1 MQILNSAVQT
11 QQGMQLMNEAANGL
25 NKISFPKAVTT
36 DDDQYSNMN
45 LNQLEALNDL
55 DNIKQTIVPEKP
67 LPAYVYTDDLGN
79 QKLSDTGD
87 VQSKTA
93 STISLVFSNKD
104 LTSDYYIKAIGIYA
118 HDEGRNVDILY
129 SIITTP
135 EPRLQPAFDGNT
147 PTSFKVKAITA
158 VGRTSSLKVIVND
171 FDNVSEAEFQ
181 GAIADM
187 AKKNYV
193 DSQLN
198 GKADKS
204 DLDKIDL
211 SSAVNDANKYTD
223 DNAMTF
229 LGYTSN
235 LGYTS
240 YLQVPRDKF
249 GFYENDG
256 KLRDVP
262 IPNAYGKLFV
272 TPTFSSGNLFIYQ
285 SISSDGIHRYINTF
299 SRGQFYGWQEVATD
313 NSLNKLYNQITNDMK
328 SKSNLPRIYNSVD
341 EMNSDSSIQVG
352 DLCFVL
358 GDDI

>member
-1 MQILNSAVQT
+1 MQILNPAVLT

-25 NKISFPKAVTT
+25 NQISFPKAVTT
-36 DDDQYSNMN
+36 DDSQYISMN
-45 LNQLEALNDL
+45 INQLEALSDL
-55 DNIKQTIVPEKP
+55 DQIKQTIKPDTP
-67 LPAYVYTDDLGN
+67 LPAYVYADDNGN
-79 QKLSDTGD
+79 QQLSDTGT
-87 VQSKTA
+87 VKSKTA
-93 STISLVFSNKD
+93 TTIPLLFPNKD
-104 LTSDYYIKAIGIYA
+104 VTEDYYIQAIGLYA
-118 HDEGRNVDILY
+118 HDVNRDVDILY
-129 SIITTP
+129 SVMTAP
-135 EPRLQPAFDGNT
+135 EPRLQPAYDGT
-147 PTSFKVKAITA
+147 APTSFKIKSITA
-158 VGRTSSLKVIVND
+158 VGLTKSLKVELSD
-171 FDNVSEAEFQ
+171 FDNVSQEEFQ

-187 AKKNYV
+187 AKKSYV

-229 LGYTSN
+229 LGYVSN

-240 YLQVPRDKF
+240 YLQVPKDKF

-285 SISSDGIHRYINTF
+285 SISSDGIHRYVNTF